1 MTLPGGEPF
10 ANRLLPHATKFIKIN
25 PKHHFN
31 KSIPS
36 VNGMLHKDS
45 IVKIDEITTS
55 NPVRGSIRVTDSLG
69 KIWWVEPTHIS
80 CSFL

>member
-1 MTLPGGEPF
+1 MKVGD
-10 ANRLLPHATKFIKIN
+10 KVKI
-25 PKHHFN
+25 N

-69 KIWWVEPTHIS
+69 KIWWVNKEDITNV
-80 CSFL
+80 